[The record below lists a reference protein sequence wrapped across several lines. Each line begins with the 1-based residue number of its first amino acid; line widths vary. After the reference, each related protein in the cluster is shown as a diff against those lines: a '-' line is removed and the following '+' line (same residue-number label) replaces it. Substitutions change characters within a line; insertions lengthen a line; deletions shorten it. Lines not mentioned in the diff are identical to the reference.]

1 MDFPRIF
8 LGVNMNKL
16 ELYKMALSVLDL
28 DTELTDLEPDAP
40 TKELNLLNIY
50 FNKCVL
56 YVLKAW
62 DFSFLV
68 KRVKLTERKKEPVEG
83 KDETDW
89 PYMSWAQYKYG
100 YVLPENFLRVV
111 QINGTRKN
119 AFAVRFGILWCEVE
133 NPTLEYIEDKISM
146 DVDGNYLE
154 PEDFLSLIAYQL
166 ALHIAPL
173 SDPESSAQT
182 VAAQLYQLTFS
193 SILESEN
200 MSNDHEYNDGANNQ
214 LIDEMT
220 RTEVLQ
226 AINRGVL

>member
-16 ELYKMALSVLDL
+16 GLYKMALSVLDL
-28 DTELTDLEPDAP
+28 DTELIDLEPDTP

-68 KRVKLTERKKEPVEG
+68 KRVKLTDRKKEPMAGE
-83 KDETDW
+83 DEADW
-89 PYMSWAQYKYG
+89 PYMRWAHYRYG
-100 YVLPENFLRVV
+100 YVLPQNFLRVV

-133 NPTLEYIEDKISM
+133 NPTLEYIEDNINM

-182 VAAQLYQLTFS
+182 VAAQLYQLTLS

-214 LIDEMT
+214 LVDEMT
-220 RTEVLQ
+220 RTEVLH
-226 AINRGVL
+226 ATNRGVL